1 MCSTETWR
9 GAKGNLPKTASQ
21 GAFTQW
27 WGKDSSLKCYC
38 QITTRWNVSNKS
50 KASSKQ
56 KQKKY
61 LRKQHAHSFF
71 TKWQW
76 KMTLTSYS
84 ISVRK
89 WRMAVYSNY
98 VFIKWPRVS
107 ACIFLCLQYLV
118 SEDWLCKCKV
128 YPLIRIICLVFMK
141 NVASHCSIT
150 RYVNFTEKM

>member
-56 KQKKY
+56 KQKNTLGSSMHTASSQSGSERWHLPHTAY
-61 LRKQHAHSFF
+61 LLGNEE
-71 TKWQW
+71 WQ
-76 KMTLTSYS
+76 
-84 ISVRK
+84 
-89 WRMAVYSNY
+89 
-98 VFIKWPRVS
+98 FIL
-107 ACIFLCLQYLV
+107 IMFL
-118 SEDWLCKCKV
+118 
-128 YPLIRIICLVFMK
+128 
-141 NVASHCSIT
+141 
-150 RYVNFTEKM
+150 